1 VDPAWANNGGVFDAV
16 TMVGAV
22 QYQQVPAMLCGA
34 LVSGGVFERFP
45 TLTVLNAELGG
56 HLWLPN
62 FLGWLDAFVD
72 DPKISN
78 LQCRFDYPLKPSE
91 YARRNVRVSP
101 LPVVS
106 MPVRDYLEELDG
118 MLVFSSDYPH
128 PEGLDADAVAWYRDH
143 FGDID
148 AGVQQRFFSESMSDV
163 FARMGDPLAV
173 PSRVSS

>member
-1 VDPAWANNGGVFDAV
+1 V
-16 TMVGAV
+16 
-22 QYQQVPAMLCGA
+22 
-34 LVSGGVFERFP
+34 GVFERFP

-72 DPKISN
+72 DPKISS

-91 YARRNVRVSP
+91 YARRQVRVSP
-101 LPVVS
+101 LPVVT
-106 MPVRDYLEELDG
+106 MPVRDYMEALDG

-128 PEGLDADAVAWYRDH
+128 PEGLDTDAVAWYRAH

-148 AGVQQRFFSESMSDV
+148 ADVQERFFSGSMSDV
-163 FARMGDPLAV
+163 FARMGDPLPIPA
-173 PSRVSS
+173 RVTS